1 MFYKKLLTVLI
12 IILSANFVMAQ
23 KDTRYFEM
31 RIYYCHPG
39 KLDALIERFTNHTTR
54 IFEKHGMENIGYWLP
69 VDNKENALY
78 YVLAYPDK
86 ASRDASWKAFTN
98 DKEWQKVKKAS
109 EKKGNIVAKVT
120 SVFMDAPTISPIIQP
135 SQTKADRSFD
145 LRIYHC
151 YPGQL
156 NKLINRFQNHTLA
169 FFSKY
174 GMTNIGYWTTIE
186 PDNAQPKL
194 VYLVAH
200 ETPEKGIAS
209 WDNFRKDPDWIKVK
223 ELSEKETPI
232 VEKVETIPLKPLP
245 FSKIK

>member
-1 MFYKKLLTVLI
+1 MLQKFLAVLGMA
-12 IILSANFVMAQ
+12 LFTYTAVAQ

-39 KLDALIERFTNHTTR
+39 KLDALVKRFTDHTTR

-69 VDNKENALY
+69 VDNRENALY

-86 ASRDASWKAFTN
+86 AARDAAWKAFGN
-98 DKEWQKVKKAS
+98 DPEWKKVEKAS
-109 EKKGNIVAKVT
+109 TKKGPIVAKVT
-120 SVFMDAPTISPIIQP
+120 SIFMDAPTISPVIQP
-135 SQTKADRSFD
+135 SRTKADRSFD

-156 NKLINRFQNHTLA
+156 NKLISRFQNHTMA
-169 FFSKY
+169 FFSKH
-174 GMTNIGYWTTIE
+174 GMTNIAYWTTIE
-186 PDNAQPKL
+186 QENAQPKL

-200 ETPEKGIAS
+200 NTPESGATS
-209 WDNFRKDPDWIKVK
+209 WEAFRNDPDWQEVK
-223 ELSEKETPI
+223 QSSEKEAPI
-232 VEKVETIPLKPLP
+232 VEKVETIALKPLP